1 MSSNQMQWDDGQSH
15 NQVSAIAMLHRLL
28 RGKYLLTIVLV
39 LIFGGVGAFAGYKSR
54 QPQYESV
61 GVIRIQPSLPKVL
74 YESEQSTV
82 TSMFSS
88 FVNTQAELISRGGV
102 IQRALESDEWRGVS
116 HLSNIQSAF
125 DVRKDLKVRSSR
137 SAQEIITVAYS
148 DENAQVSAVLVKAIM
163 ESYLTEFGKQ
173 GSIKNPA
180 IVSALNKRKSDLDSA
195 RSGFDNKIAEIVLS
209 YDTENFGPLIEAA
222 TFKVQQLELQ
232 SQKLQRQQDIYQR
245 FQTAR
250 EQKSD
255 GPMTQEEAA
264 KIDPMISDLINQRRM
279 LVNSRAEMLS
289 EGVGPQHR
297 DVIRIQSMIDSKQTQ
312 IDARI
317 EELESGGSASV
328 LVDDDGDPIPSKE
341 ILEFRIERLQREMEL
356 AKEESDDLYRAAMD
370 METLREDRA
379 DIQASI
385 AEVSRRLDQINT
397 ESLVEDI
404 GSISGKISI
413 VANPVRASQPTSDP
427 RIKMAAAG
435 FVGVGAIPAVAIL
448 AFGFFSHRVQYSDDG
463 ILAGADSGIIG
474 MLPDLGSSLSDNEL
488 AAASAFAVHQIRS
501 QLQIKNEEGDSRV
514 YGVTSPAPQDGKTSL
529 IIALGL
535 SFAES
540 GDKTLLV
547 DLDFIGRGL
556 SLHFGYP
563 DSMSLADA
571 LDSPDQL
578 DELVCAT
585 EFPGLSILPAGY
597 GDDDR
602 VSKLSPR
609 SITGLLAHIREE
621 YDTVLIDT
629 GPILGSVEAAF
640 VTPQADG
647 VILVVGRGQHKALV
661 KKAIDQLVSMGGNIA
676 ATIFNRALI
685 QELRQSSSSMSVHFS
700 RQMSRQQDAMSKN
713 VPQWGGPVAGALFKS
728 KENKQQATA
737 DTAREKSVKP

>member
-1 MSSNQMQWDDGQSH
+1 
-15 NQVSAIAMLHRLL
+15 
-28 RGKYLLTIVLV
+28 
-39 LIFGGVGAFAGYKSR
+39 
-54 QPQYESV
+54 
-61 GVIRIQPSLPKVL
+61 
-74 YESEQSTV
+74 
-82 TSMFSS
+82 
-88 FVNTQAELISRGGV
+88 
-102 IQRALESDEWRGVS
+102 
-116 HLSNIQSAF
+116 
-125 DVRKDLKVRSSR
+125 
-137 SAQEIITVAYS
+137 
-148 DENAQVSAVLVKAIM
+148 
-163 ESYLTEFGKQ
+163 
-173 GSIKNPA
+173 
-180 IVSALNKRKSDLDSA
+180 
-195 RSGFDNKIAEIVLS
+195 GFDNQIAEIVLT

-232 SQKLQRQQDIYQR
+232 SQKLKRQQDIYQR

-250 EQKSD
+250 EEKTD

-317 EELESGGSASV
+317 EELENGGSASV

-341 ILEFRIERLQREMEL
+341 ILAFRIERLQREMEL

-379 DIQASI
+379 DIQSSI

-435 FVGVGAIPAVAIL
+435 FVGVGAIPAMAIL
-448 AFGFFSHRVQYSDDG
+448 AIGFFSHRVQYSDDG

-501 QLQIKNEEGDSRV
+501 QLQIKNEDGESRV

-585 EFPGLSILPAGY
+585 EF
-597 GDDDR
+597 
-602 VSKLSPR
+602 
-609 SITGLLAHIREE
+609 
-621 YDTVLIDT
+621 
-629 GPILGSVEAAF
+629 
-640 VTPQADG
+640 
-647 VILVVGRGQHKALV
+647 
-661 KKAIDQLVSMGGNIA
+661 
-676 ATIFNRALI
+676 
-685 QELRQSSSSMSVHFS
+685 
-700 RQMSRQQDAMSKN
+700 
-713 VPQWGGPVAGALFKS
+713 
-728 KENKQQATA
+728 
-737 DTAREKSVKP
+737 